1 MAREKRGGGPQRY
14 FPHLKGTHFMRNID
28 QKNKKLRVLTAALAA
43 AVLALLLP
51 GAVLAQDAAAA
62 HGMPPDCAAV
72 SSDVGEI
79 SLYPGGMPFGV
90 KFYTDGVLIV
100 GFSGGAGSPSGPAY
114 AAGLRVNDTIM
125 KIDGKPLS
133 DASDLTD
140 AIKQSGG
147 RTLKLDCRRGGSDFT
162 VELTPK
168 RGRDGQFQTGM
179 WVRDSGAGIGTVT
192 FIVPSTGGFGGLG
205 HGICDADT
213 GKPVPLGRGS
223 VVGVTI
229 SGLTKGLPGTPGE
242 IKGYFTPGKEGTVIQ
257 NSDLGVFGLYR
268 DTPTGNY
275 SNPIPAAGKN
285 ELKEG
290 AATMLCTLDSGEI
303 GEYAIEIHSIDRS
316 AVGGR
321 CFSIRVTDPALLERT
336 GGIIQGMS
344 GSPIIQNGKL
354 VGAVTHVLI
363 NDPSAGYGVFIEN
376 IYNAMPEILR

>member
-147 RTLKLDCRRGGSDFT
+147 RTLKFDCRRGGSDFT

-213 GKPVPLGRGS
+213 
-223 VVGVTI
+223 
-229 SGLTKGLPGTPGE
+229 
-242 IKGYFTPGKEGTVIQ
+242 GKEGTVIQ

-376 IYNAMPEILR
+376 MYNAMPEILR